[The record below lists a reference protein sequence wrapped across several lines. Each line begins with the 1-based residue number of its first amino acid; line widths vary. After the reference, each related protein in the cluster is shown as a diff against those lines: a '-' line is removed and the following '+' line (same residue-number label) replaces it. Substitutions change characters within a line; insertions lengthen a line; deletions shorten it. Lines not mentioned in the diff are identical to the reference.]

1 MTSVKELNL
10 LSIDY
15 GERFFGFAIKNMNND
30 ELIPLEVIDSKK
42 TNPTLHIKD
51 LIELYDT
58 DLIIIGNPIGLQ
70 NKNTRMSSL
79 VYEFVKELSNITDV
93 SINLIDERFS
103 TKLNN
108 QQKSKKRLD
117 SYAAITNLETFVVT
131 NV

>member
-30 ELIPLEVIDSKK
+30 ELIPLEVIDSKQ

-51 LIELYDT
+51 LIKLYAI

-70 NKNTRMSSL
+70 NKNTRMSTL
-79 VYEFVKELSNITDV
+79 VYQFVRELSKITDV

-103 TKLNN
+103 SKINK